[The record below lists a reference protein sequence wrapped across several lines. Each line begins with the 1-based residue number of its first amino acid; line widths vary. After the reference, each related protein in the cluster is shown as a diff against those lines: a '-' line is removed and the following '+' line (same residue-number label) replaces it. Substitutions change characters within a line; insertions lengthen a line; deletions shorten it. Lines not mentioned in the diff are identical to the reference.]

1 MAESRFRKLVGKG
14 DLKKRTEESYAT
26 KDDSGKFR
34 SYVSSTMPLKQ
45 WKADDGD
52 HVIDIIPFITSE
64 KNINK
69 LPAGTGAHKVEVF
82 VHFGIGMNENA
93 YVCPALTL
101 SKECPI
107 CEYRNAM
114 RKQDNYDEA
123 VYKAL
128 APKRRVVYNVCC
140 YDSTKDKANGVM
152 FWESSFHLAE
162 KNIVAIAKN
171 KRTGEF
177 IEFAD
182 PDVGK
187 TIEFSK
193 VGKGLNTAYEG
204 FKFLDRD
211 EIISDEI
218 LDKAVDPSDY
228 IDILSYDELEK
239 IFDGEAST
247 KSESPKREIPERKP
261 VMNKQEDNDDLP
273 AQFGGSEKTDET
285 EEQPRRKRTES
296 LEGNVAARRE
306 ETKSD
311 AAGEEEERPTR
322 LRRRRA

>member
-1 MAESRFRKLVGKG
+1 MVESRFRKLVGKD

-34 SYVSSTMPLKQ
+34 SYISSTMPLKQ

-69 LPAGTGAHKVEVF
+69 LPAGTGAHKVEVY

-93 YVCPALTL
+93 YVCPSLTMG
-101 SKECPI
+101 KDCPI

-114 RKQDNYDEA
+114 RKQDNYDEVA
-123 VYKAL
+123 YKAL
-128 APKRRVVYNVCC
+128 APKRRVVYNICC
-140 YDSTKDKANGVM
+140 YDSTKDKSSGVM
-152 FWESSFHLAE
+152 YWETSFHLSE

-193 VGKGLNTAYEG
+193 VGKGLNTSYEG

-211 EIISDEI
+211 EIISDET

-228 IDILSYDELEK
+228 IDVLSYDELCV
-239 IFDGEAST
+239 IFDGEASVA
-247 KSESPKREIPERKP
+247 KKEIPKRPEVKKE
-261 VMNKQEDNDDLP
+261 VIEEEQNDELP
-273 AQFGGSEKTDET
+273 FNNGSEKLEAVSEPEDAVPT
-285 EEQPRRKRTES
+285 RRRRTES
-296 LEGNVAARRE
+296 LESNVEAAKAE
-306 ETKSD
+306 EPS
-311 AAGEEEERPTR
+311 AEERPNR